1 MSTTHPRRSL
11 RASPAHSALALAAA
25 LLVASLLAAVLL
37 GAPAPL
43 TAQDALP
50 SIAEKT
56 QGADAME
63 GFFNLY
69 WNDAE
74 GALYWEID
82 PDGGEFL
89 YQVSMGSGL
98 GSNPVGIDRGQ
109 LRGTHVLEAMRVG
122 PRLLLMEPNYRF
134 QARSDNPTEVQAV
147 RDAFAPSV
155 YWGFDVVAET
165 DGRTLVDATPFFIRD
180 ARGAAAQIAQ
190 RGQGS
195 FQLDKS
201 RSAIHLPATQSFPE
215 NTEVE
220 ALLTLTSNNPG
231 GLVRGV
237 AVNPQAVTLRQH
249 HSFIRLPD
257 DGYRPRIAD
266 PRIGVNGPTIYDYAT
281 PIDQDLRI
289 RLVARHRLQKRNPD
303 MDPSEPVEPIV
314 YYVDPGT
321 PEPVRSA
328 LVEGARWWEEA
339 FEAAGFVNAYRV
351 EVLPEGVDPQDI
363 RYNMIHWT
371 HRRTRGY
378 SYGNTVTDPRT
389 GEIIRG
395 VVNLGS
401 LRLRQDYLLAQ
412 GMTSPFP
419 AGSASTDGSGFHGY
433 GDGNGSG
440 FHGYGFHDDHSG
452 VHDEACMAAVP
463 VFEYLAHAASN
474 ADAVEMALDRV
485 RQLSA
490 HEVGH
495 TLGFPHNYMASTYGR
510 ESVMDYPAP
519 LVEITD
525 GELDLSNAY
534 VQRIGEYDKLS
545 VNWLY
550 REFPAGTDESA
561 ALNEIVMQGIRD
573 GLEFMAHN
581 NNNFIG
587 AAHPYAGVWDNGANL
602 VDHLEHELRVR
613 EIGMERFG
621 NEMIRPGRPLS
632 DLEYVLLPLYMHH
645 RFQLR
650 AAAQSLGGANYR
662 YALRGD
668 GQYAVEIVPGDEQRR
683 ALETILSTLSVD
695 FLALPKELSVSI
707 PPAAFRHQEGETFPG
722 RTGLLFDPISAA
734 AASADFSVG
743 EILHPA
749 RMARLVAY
757 GSMHQDYPNLEE
769 VTDRLIEATW
779 GADKPEDEYEL
790 QVLHAVQ
797 RAVVDRMMQ
806 RASSDASA
814 PEVRAVLAD
823 RLDRL
828 AGQLEGLTE
837 GMGSGLGRLAGRLGG
852 RVAGDR
858 LEKSPHERL
867 VHADIRRWQARI
879 ENTVP
884 EQALPL
890 PSGDPIGGN

>member
-1 MSTTHPRRSL
+1 MSKTRFSRRL
-11 RASPAHSALALAAA
+11 QVTAFAAA
-25 LLVASLLAAVLL
+25 AAAVAFL
-37 GAPAPL
+37 GAPLA
-43 TAQDALP
+43 AQDALP

-56 QGADAME
+56 EGTDAVE

-69 WNDAE
+69 WDDAT
-74 GALYWEID
+74 GVLYWEID
-82 PDGGEFL
+82 PGAGEFL

-109 LRGTHVLEAMRVG
+109 LRGTHVLEAKRVG
-122 PRLLLMEPNYRF
+122 PRVLLMEPNYRF
-134 QARSDNPTEVQAV
+134 RANSDNPTEVQAV

-165 DGRTLVDATPFFIRD
+165 DGRVLVDATPFFVRD

-190 RGQGS
+190 RGQGT

-201 RSAIHLPATQSFPE
+201 RSAIHMPATRSFPE

-237 AVNPQAVTLRQH
+237 AVNPRAVTLREH

-257 DGYRPRIAD
+257 DGYKIRIAD
-266 PRIGVNGPTIYDYAT
+266 PRVGVNGPTIHDYAT
-281 PIDQDLRI
+281 PIDQDLRV
-289 RLVARHRLQKRNPD
+289 RLAARHRLQKRNPGPA
-303 MDPSEPVEPIV
+303 PSEPVEPIV

-328 LVEGARWWEEA
+328 LVEGARWWAEA
-339 FEAAGFVNAYRV
+339 FEAAGFVNAYQV

-389 GEIIRG
+389 GEIVRG

-412 GMTSPFP
+412 GMTAPFP
-419 AGSASTDGSGFHGY
+419 GGGVSPDG
-433 GDGNGSG
+433 
-440 FHGYGFHDDHSG
+440 DD
-452 VHDEACMAAVP
+452 ACMAAAP
-463 VFEYLAHAASN
+463 VFEYLAQAANS

-495 TLGFPHNYMASTYGR
+495 TLGFPHNYLASTYGR

-519 LVEITD
+519 LVEITG

-550 REFPAGTDESA
+550 REFPEGTDEAA
-561 ALNEIVMQGIRD
+561 ALEEIVMQGIRD
-573 GLEFMAHN
+573 GFEFMAHN

-587 AAHPYAGVWDNGANL
+587 AAHQFASVWDNGANL

-621 NEMIRPGRPLS
+621 NDMIRAGRPLS

-650 AAAQSLGGANYR
+650 SAAQSLGGANYR

-668 GQYAVEIVPGDEQRR
+668 GQVAVEIVDGDEQRR
-683 ALETILSTLSVD
+683 ALETILSTLDVE
-695 FLALPKELSVSI
+695 FLALPRDLVNRI
-707 PPAAFRHQEGETFPG
+707 PPPAYRHQEGETFPG
-722 RTGLLFDPISAA
+722 RTGMLFDPIAAA

-757 GSMHQDYPNLEE
+757 GAMHEDYPNLEE
-769 VTDRLIEATW
+769 VTDRLIGATW
-779 GADKPEDEYEL
+779 DADKPDDEYEL

-814 PEVRAVLAD
+814 PEVRAVLSD

-837 GMGSGLGRLAGRLGG
+837 GSSGLGRLAGRIGG
-852 RVAGDR
+852 RVSGNR

-890 PSGDPIGGN
+890 PSGDPIGGSN